1 MTGFDLPIGRESD
14 RQGPLAHL
22 GALRQEARAL
32 AGVHLERGDD
42 ARARG

>member
-22 GALRQEARAL
+22 GALRHEA
-32 AGVHLERGDD
+32 G
-42 ARARG
+42 